1 MRQHRFIL
9 SYRTSDQ
16 WEHLHN
22 QGFDTKR
29 QALNTAYAF
38 FIEDYGVVIGDLS
51 LDGVSLN
58 FASIQ
63 KELRE
68 LA

>member
-58 FASIQ
+58 LSAIQ
-63 KELRE
+63 RELRE

>member
-9 SYRTSDQ
+9 SYRTSNQ

-22 QGFDTKR
+22 KGFDTRKD
-29 QALNTAYAF
+29 ALNQAYAL
-38 FIEDYGVVIGDLS
+38 ILYKENSIGDLS

-58 FASIQ
+58 LPSIQ
-63 KELRE
+63 KELKE